1 MRVIKMKRNTLKHN
15 NNTTVI
21 FRQKM
26 NTNSTGFVLLSKLLS
41 QALFST
47 LHPFGFE
54 GGKGGVVIARPRV
67 KRRSSS
73 LDFVSHNEKNKLL
86 VESLFFLFVVSLF
99 VLSSRTRKNTQ
110 RTQKKKTRWCAVLV
124 ENIEYEAKERAEE
137 GEESVITPTFEDECE
152 EEEED
157 KEEEEKEDEFLTS
170 DDSESSLQCEDEELE
185 QQDQRWE
192 IVAKLPPVVTRESGK
207 ESADVGN
214 TNKEKMS
221 SSSLLEAWMSA
232 VPRKGK
238 RKLKAVG
245 FGRDTGNGFFK
256 DLTECNFRVEVFR
269 CIDERRAKREE
280 EGERSDGSFEK
291 RRRVEI
297 DEEDNDD

>member
-1 MRVIKMKRNTLKHN
+1 VALDACDKNEEKHIFN
-15 NNTTVI
+15 NNNKTTCH
-21 FRQKM
+21 FFSSKKM
-26 NTNSTGFVLLSKLLS
+26 NIISTSTGFVLLSKLLS

-86 VESLFFLFVVSLF
+86 AESLFFLFVVSLF

-157 KEEEEKEDEFLTS
+157 KEEEEEEKEDEFLTS

-185 QQDQRWE
+185 QRDQRWE
-192 IVAKLPPVVTRESGK
+192 IVAKLPPVVACE
-207 ESADVGN
+207 
-214 TNKEKMS
+214 EKRS

>member
-1 MRVIKMKRNTLKHN
+1 MALDACDKNEEKHIFKQQQQN
-15 NNTTVI
+15 NCP
-21 FRQKM
+21 FSSKKM
-26 NTNSTGFVLLSKLLS
+26 NTNSHTGFVLLSKLLS

-54 GGKGGVVIARPRV
+54 GGKGGVIIARPRV

-110 RTQKKKTRWCAVLV
+110 RTQKKKKTRWCAVLV

-170 DDSESSLQCEDEELE
+170 DDSESSLQCEEDEELE
-185 QQDQRWE
+185 QDQRWE
-192 IVAKLPPVVTRESGK
+192 IVAKLPPVVACE
-207 ESADVGN
+207 
-214 TNKEKMS
+214 EKMS

-245 FGRDTGNGFFK
+245 FGCDTGNSFFK

>member
-1 MRVIKMKRNTLKHN
+1 MALDACDKNEEKHIFKQQQQN
-15 NNTTVI
+15 NCP
-21 FRQKM
+21 FSSKKM
-26 NTNSTGFVLLSKLLS
+26 NTNSHTGFVLLSKLLS

-54 GGKGGVVIARPRV
+54 GGKGGVIIARPRV

-137 GEESVITPTFEDECE
+137 GEESVRTPTFEDECE

-185 QQDQRWE
+185 QRDQRWE
-192 IVAKLPPVVTRESGK
+192 IVAKLPPVVACE
-207 ESADVGN
+207 
-214 TNKEKMS
+214 EKRS

>member
-1 MRVIKMKRNTLKHN
+1 
-15 NNTTVI
+15 
-21 FRQKM
+21 M

-41 QALFST
+41 QELFST

-54 GGKGGVVIARPRV
+54 GVKCGVVIARPRV
-67 KRRSSS
+67 GRRSSS

-124 ENIEYEAKERAEE
+124 GNIEYEAKERAEE
-137 GEESVITPTFEDECE
+137 GEESVRTPTFEDECE

-185 QQDQRWE
+185 QRDQRWE
-192 IVAKLPPVVTRESGK
+192 IVAKLPPVVACE
-207 ESADVGN
+207 
-214 TNKEKMS
+214 EKMS

>member
-1 MRVIKMKRNTLKHN
+1 VALDACDKNEEKHIFKQQQQN
-15 NNTTVI
+15 NCP
-21 FRQKM
+21 FSSKKM
-26 NTNSTGFVLLSKLLS
+26 NIISTSTGFVLLSKLLS

-73 LDFVSHNEKNKLL
+73 LDFVSRNEKNKLL
-86 VESLFFLFVVSLF
+86 AESLFFLFVVSLF

-110 RTQKKKTRWCAVLV
+110 RTQKKKKTRWCAVLV

-157 KEEEEKEDEFLTS
+157 KEEEEEKEDEFLTS
-170 DDSESSLQCEDEELE
+170 DDSESSLQCEDEEFE
-185 QQDQRWE
+185 QRDQRWE
-192 IVAKLPPVVTRESGK
+192 IVAKLPPVVACE
-207 ESADVGN
+207 
-214 TNKEKMS
+214 EKRS

>member
-1 MRVIKMKRNTLKHN
+1 M
-15 NNTTVI
+15 
-21 FRQKM
+21 
-26 NTNSTGFVLLSKLLS
+26 
-41 QALFST
+41 
-47 LHPFGFE
+47 
-54 GGKGGVVIARPRV
+54 VIARPRV

-73 LDFVSHNEKNKLL
+73 LDFVSRNEKNKLL
-86 VESLFFLFVVSLF
+86 AESLFFLFVVSLF
-99 VLSSRTRKNTQ
+99 VLSSTTTRKNTQ
-110 RTQKKKTRWCAVLV
+110 RTQKKKKTRWCAVLV

-137 GEESVITPTFEDECE
+137 EESVITPTFEDECE
-152 EEEED
+152 EEEDKED
-157 KEEEEKEDEFLTS
+157 KKDKEDEFLTS

-185 QQDQRWE
+185 QRDQRWE
-192 IVAKLPPVVTRESGK
+192 IVAKLPPVVACE
-207 ESADVGN
+207 
-214 TNKEKMS
+214 EKLS

-269 CIDERRAKREE
+269 CIDERRAREEE

>member
-1 MRVIKMKRNTLKHN
+1 MALDACDKNEEKHIFKQQQQN
-15 NNTTVI
+15 NCP
-21 FRQKM
+21 FSSKKM
-26 NTNSTGFVLLSKLLS
+26 NIISHTGFVLLSKLLS

-110 RTQKKKTRWCAVLV
+110 RTQKKKKTRWCAVLV

-157 KEEEEKEDEFLTS
+157 KEEEEEKEDEFLTS

-185 QQDQRWE
+185 QRDQRWE
-192 IVAKLPPVVTRESGK
+192 IVAKLPPVVACE
-207 ESADVGN
+207 
-214 TNKEKMS
+214 EKRS

>member
-1 MRVIKMKRNTLKHN
+1 MN
-15 NNTTVI
+15 NN
-21 FRQKM
+21 
-26 NTNSTGFVLLSKLLS
+26 LLSKLLS
-41 QALFST
+41 QALLST
-47 LHPFGFE
+47 LHPFGFQ
-54 GGKGGVVIARPRV
+54 GGKGGGVIARPRLG
-67 KRRSSS
+67 RRSSS

-86 VESLFFLFVVSLF
+86 IESLFFLFVFSLC
-99 VLSSRTRKNTQ
+99 VLSSTTRKNTQ
-110 RTQKKKTRWCAVLV
+110 RRKKKTRWCAVLV

-137 GEESVITPTFEDECE
+137 EEESVITPTFEDECE
-152 EEEED
+152 KEED
-157 KEEEEKEDEFLTS
+157 KEEEDKEDEFLTS
-170 DDSESSLQCEDEELE
+170 DEESSLQCEDEELE

-192 IVAKLPPVVTRESGK
+192 IVAKLPPVVARESGK
-207 ESADVGN
+207 ESVNVDNN
-214 TNKEKMS
+214 TKEKMS

-256 DLTECNFRVEVFR
+256 DLTECNFRVEEFR

>member
-1 MRVIKMKRNTLKHN
+1 MALDACDKNEEKHIFKQQQQN
-15 NNTTVI
+15 NCP
-21 FRQKM
+21 FSSKKM
-26 NTNSTGFVLLSKLLS
+26 NTNSHTGFVLLSKLLS

-54 GGKGGVVIARPRV
+54 GGKCGVVIARPRV
-67 KRRSSS
+67 GRRSSS

-124 ENIEYEAKERAEE
+124 GNIEYEAKERAEE

-185 QQDQRWE
+185 QRDQRWE
-192 IVAKLPPVVTRESGK
+192 IVAKLPPVVACE
-207 ESADVGN
+207 
-214 TNKEKMS
+214 EKRS

>member
-1 MRVIKMKRNTLKHN
+1 MALDACDKNEEKHIFKQQQQN
-15 NNTTVI
+15 NCP
-21 FRQKM
+21 FSSKKM
-26 NTNSTGFVLLSKLLS
+26 NTNSHTGFVLLSKLLS

-54 GGKGGVVIARPRV
+54 GGKGGVIIARPRV

-86 VESLFFLFVVSLF
+86 AESLFFLFVVSLF

-110 RTQKKKTRWCAVLV
+110 RTQKKKKTRWCAVLV

-185 QQDQRWE
+185 QRDQRWE
-192 IVAKLPPVVTRESGK
+192 IVAKLPPVVACE
-207 ESADVGN
+207 
-214 TNKEKMS
+214 EKRS

>member
-1 MRVIKMKRNTLKHN
+1 MRVIKMKRNTFFKQQQN
-15 NNTTVI
+15 NCH
-21 FRQKM
+21 FSSKKM
-26 NTNSTGFVLLSKLLS
+26 NTNSHTGFVLLSKLLS

-54 GGKGGVVIARPRV
+54 GGKGGVIIARPRV

-86 VESLFFLFVVSLF
+86 AESLFFLFVVSLF

-110 RTQKKKTRWCAVLV
+110 RTQKKKKTRWCAVLV

-157 KEEEEKEDEFLTS
+157 KEEEEEKEDEFLTS

-185 QQDQRWE
+185 QRDQRWE
-192 IVAKLPPVVTRESGK
+192 IVAKLPPVVACE
-207 ESADVGN
+207 
-214 TNKEKMS
+214 EKRS

>member
-1 MRVIKMKRNTLKHN
+1 MALDACDKNEEKHIK
-15 NNTTVI
+15 TTTTRLSFFVK
-21 FRQKM
+21 KM

-41 QALFST
+41 QALLST

-67 KRRSSS
+67 GRRSSS

-110 RTQKKKTRWCAVLV
+110 RTQKKKKTRWCAVLV

-185 QQDQRWE
+185 QRDQRWE
-192 IVAKLPPVVTRESGK
+192 IVAKLPPVVACE
-207 ESADVGN
+207 
-214 TNKEKMS
+214 EKMS

>member
-1 MRVIKMKRNTLKHN
+1 
-15 NNTTVI
+15 
-21 FRQKM
+21 M
-26 NTNSTGFVLLSKLLS
+26 NTNSHTGFVLLSKLLS

-86 VESLFFLFVVSLF
+86 AESLFFLFVVSLF

-157 KEEEEKEDEFLTS
+157 KEEEEEEKEDEFLTS

-185 QQDQRWE
+185 QRDQRWE
-192 IVAKLPPVVTRESGK
+192 IVAKLPPVVACE
-207 ESADVGN
+207 
-214 TNKEKMS
+214 EKRS

-269 CIDERRAKREE
+269 CIDERRAKRDE

>member
-1 MRVIKMKRNTLKHN
+1 VALDACDKNEEKHILN
-15 NNTTVI
+15 NNNKTTCH
-21 FRQKM
+21 FSSKKM
-26 NTNSTGFVLLSKLLS
+26 NIISHTGFVLLSKLLS

-86 VESLFFLFVVSLF
+86 AESLFFLFVVSLF

-157 KEEEEKEDEFLTS
+157 KEEEEEEKEDEFLTS

-185 QQDQRWE
+185 QRDQRWE
-192 IVAKLPPVVTRESGK
+192 IVAKLPPVVACE
-207 ESADVGN
+207 
-214 TNKEKMS
+214 EKRS

>member
-1 MRVIKMKRNTLKHN
+1 MALDACDKNEEKHIFKQQQQN
-15 NNTTVI
+15 NCP
-21 FRQKM
+21 FSSKKM
-26 NTNSTGFVLLSKLLS
+26 NTNSHTGFVLLSKLLS

-54 GGKGGVVIARPRV
+54 GGKGGVIIARPRV

-86 VESLFFLFVVSLF
+86 AESLFFLFVVSLF

-110 RTQKKKTRWCAVLV
+110 RTQKKKKTRWCAVLV

-185 QQDQRWE
+185 QRDQRWE
-192 IVAKLPPVVTRESGK
+192 IVAKLPPVVACE
-207 ESADVGN
+207 
-214 TNKEKMS
+214 EKMS

>member
-1 MRVIKMKRNTLKHN
+1 VALDACDKNEEKHIS
-15 NNTTVI
+15 T
-21 FRQKM
+21 
-26 NTNSTGFVLLSKLLS
+26 STGFVLLSKLLS

-73 LDFVSHNEKNKLL
+73 LDFVSRNEKNKLL
-86 VESLFFLFVVSLF
+86 AESLFFLFVVSLF

-110 RTQKKKTRWCAVLV
+110 RTQKKKKTRWCAVLV

-157 KEEEEKEDEFLTS
+157 KEEEEEKEDEFLTS

-185 QQDQRWE
+185 QRDQRWE
-192 IVAKLPPVVTRESGK
+192 IVAKLPPVVACE
-207 ESADVGN
+207 
-214 TNKEKMS
+214 EKRS

>member
-1 MRVIKMKRNTLKHN
+1 MRVIKMKRNTFLN
-15 NNTTVI
+15 NNNKTTCP
-21 FRQKM
+21 FSSKKM
-26 NTNSTGFVLLSKLLS
+26 NIISTSTGFVLLSKLLS

-86 VESLFFLFVVSLF
+86 AESLFFLFVVSLF

-157 KEEEEKEDEFLTS
+157 KEEEEEEKEDEFLTS

-185 QQDQRWE
+185 QRDQRWE
-192 IVAKLPPVVTRESGK
+192 IVAKLPPVVACE
-207 ESADVGN
+207 
-214 TNKEKMS
+214 EKRS

>member
-1 MRVIKMKRNTLKHN
+1 MRVIKMKRNTFFKQQQN
-15 NNTTVI
+15 NCH
-21 FRQKM
+21 FSSKKM
-26 NTNSTGFVLLSKLLS
+26 NTNSAGFVLLSKLLS

-73 LDFVSHNEKNKLL
+73 LDFVSRNEKNKLL
-86 VESLFFLFVVSLF
+86 AESLFFLFVVSLF

-157 KEEEEKEDEFLTS
+157 KEEEEEKEDEFLTS

-185 QQDQRWE
+185 QRDQRWE
-192 IVAKLPPVVTRESGK
+192 IVAKLPPVVACE
-207 ESADVGN
+207 
-214 TNKEKMS
+214 EKMS

-269 CIDERRAKREE
+269 CIDERCAKREE

>member
-1 MRVIKMKRNTLKHN
+1 MRVIKMRRNTFLN
-15 NNTTVI
+15 NNKTTCH
-21 FRQKM
+21 FSSKKM
-26 NTNSTGFVLLSKLLS
+26 NIISTSTRFVLLSKLLS

-110 RTQKKKTRWCAVLV
+110 RTQKKKKTRWCAVLV

-157 KEEEEKEDEFLTS
+157 KEEEEEKEDEFLTS

-185 QQDQRWE
+185 QRDQRWE
-192 IVAKLPPVVTRESGK
+192 IVAKLPPVVACE
-207 ESADVGN
+207 
-214 TNKEKMS
+214 EKRS

-280 EGERSDGSFEK
+280 EGQRSDGSFEK

>member
-1 MRVIKMKRNTLKHN
+1 MALDACDKNEEKHIFKQQQQN
-15 NNTTVI
+15 NCP
-21 FRQKM
+21 FSSKKM
-26 NTNSTGFVLLSKLLS
+26 NIISTSTGFVLLSKLLS

-86 VESLFFLFVVSLF
+86 AESLFFLFVVSLF

-110 RTQKKKTRWCAVLV
+110 RTQKKKKTRWCAVLV

-157 KEEEEKEDEFLTS
+157 KEEEEEKEDEFLTS

-185 QQDQRWE
+185 QRDQRWE
-192 IVAKLPPVVTRESGK
+192 IVAKLPPVVACE
-207 ESADVGN
+207 
-214 TNKEKMS
+214 EKRS

-280 EGERSDGSFEK
+280 EGQRSDGSFEK

>member
-1 MRVIKMKRNTLKHN
+1 VALDACDKNEEKHIFKQQQQN
-15 NNTTVI
+15 NCP
-21 FRQKM
+21 FSSKKM
-26 NTNSTGFVLLSKLLS
+26 NIISTSTGFVLLSKLLS

-54 GGKGGVVIARPRV
+54 RGKGGVVIARPRV

-110 RTQKKKTRWCAVLV
+110 RTQKKKKTRWCAVLV

-185 QQDQRWE
+185 QRDQRWE
-192 IVAKLPPVVTRESGK
+192 IVAKLPPVVACE
-207 ESADVGN
+207 
-214 TNKEKMS
+214 EKRS

>member
-1 MRVIKMKRNTLKHN
+1 MRVIKMKRNTFFKQQQN
-15 NNTTVI
+15 NCH
-21 FRQKM
+21 FSSKKM

-54 GGKGGVVIARPRV
+54 GGKGGVIIARPRV

-86 VESLFFLFVVSLF
+86 AESLFFLFVVSLF

-110 RTQKKKTRWCAVLV
+110 RTQKKKKTRWCAVLV

-157 KEEEEKEDEFLTS
+157 KEEEEEKEDEFLTS

-185 QQDQRWE
+185 QRDQRWE
-192 IVAKLPPVVTRESGK
+192 IVAKLPPVVACE
-207 ESADVGN
+207 
-214 TNKEKMS
+214 EKRS

>member
-1 MRVIKMKRNTLKHN
+1 MRVIKMKRNTFFKQQQN
-15 NNTTVI
+15 NCH
-21 FRQKM
+21 FSSKKM

-54 GGKGGVVIARPRV
+54 GGKGGVVIAFRPRV
-67 KRRSSS
+67 GRRSSS

-86 VESLFFLFVVSLF
+86 AESLFFLFVVSLF

-185 QQDQRWE
+185 QRDQRWE
-192 IVAKLPPVVTRESGK
+192 IVAKLPPVVACE
-207 ESADVGN
+207 
-214 TNKEKMS
+214 EKMS

>member
-1 MRVIKMKRNTLKHN
+1 MRVIKMKRNTFLN
-15 NNTTVI
+15 NNNKTTCP
-21 FRQKM
+21 FSSKKM
-26 NTNSTGFVLLSKLLS
+26 NIISTSTGFVLLSKLLS

-86 VESLFFLFVVSLF
+86 AESLFFLFVVSLF

-110 RTQKKKTRWCAVLV
+110 RTQKKKKTRWCAVLV

-157 KEEEEKEDEFLTS
+157 KEEEEEKEDEFLTS

-185 QQDQRWE
+185 QRDQRWE
-192 IVAKLPPVVTRESGK
+192 IVAKLPPVVACE
-207 ESADVGN
+207 
-214 TNKEKMS
+214 EKRS

>member
-1 MRVIKMKRNTLKHN
+1 MALDACDKNEEKHIFKQQQQN
-15 NNTTVI
+15 NCP
-21 FRQKM
+21 FSSKKM
-26 NTNSTGFVLLSKLLS
+26 NIISTSTGFVLLSKLLS

-73 LDFVSHNEKNKLL
+73 LDFVSRNEKNKLL
-86 VESLFFLFVVSLF
+86 AESLFFLFVVSLF

-110 RTQKKKTRWCAVLV
+110 RTQKKKKTRWCAVLV

-157 KEEEEKEDEFLTS
+157 KEEEEEKEDEFLTS

-185 QQDQRWE
+185 QRDQRWE
-192 IVAKLPPVVTRESGK
+192 IVAKLPPVVACE
-207 ESADVGN
+207 
-214 TNKEKMS
+214 EKRS

>member
-1 MRVIKMKRNTLKHN
+1 MALDACDKNEEKHIFKQQQQN
-15 NNTTVI
+15 NCP
-21 FRQKM
+21 FSSKKM
-26 NTNSTGFVLLSKLLS
+26 NIISTSTGFVLLSKLLS

-110 RTQKKKTRWCAVLV
+110 RTQKKKKTRWCAVLV

-157 KEEEEKEDEFLTS
+157 KEEEEEKEDEFLTS

-185 QQDQRWE
+185 QRDQRWE
-192 IVAKLPPVVTRESGK
+192 IVAKLPPVVACE
-207 ESADVGN
+207 
-214 TNKEKMS
+214 EKRS

-238 RKLKAVG
+238 RELKAVG

-280 EGERSDGSFEK
+280 EGQRSDGSFEK

>member
-1 MRVIKMKRNTLKHN
+1 VALDACDKNEEKHIFKQQQQN
-15 NNTTVI
+15 NCP
-21 FRQKM
+21 FSSKKM
-26 NTNSTGFVLLSKLLS
+26 NIISTSTGFVLLSKLLS

-86 VESLFFLFVVSLF
+86 AESLFFLFVVSLF

-110 RTQKKKTRWCAVLV
+110 RTQKKKKTRWCAVLV
-124 ENIEYEAKERAEE
+124 ENIGYEAKERAEE

-157 KEEEEKEDEFLTS
+157 KEEEEEKEDEFLTS

-185 QQDQRWE
+185 QRDQRWE
-192 IVAKLPPVVTRESGK
+192 IVAKLPPVVACE
-207 ESADVGN
+207 
-214 TNKEKMS
+214 EKRS

>member
-1 MRVIKMKRNTLKHN
+1 MRVIKMKRNTFFKQQQN
-15 NNTTVI
+15 NCH
-21 FRQKM
+21 FSSKKM
-26 NTNSTGFVLLSKLLS
+26 NTNSAGFVLLSKLLS

-67 KRRSSS
+67 GRRSSS

-86 VESLFFLFVVSLF
+86 AESLFFLFVVSLF

-157 KEEEEKEDEFLTS
+157 KEEEEEEKEDEFLTS

-185 QQDQRWE
+185 QRDQRWE
-192 IVAKLPPVVTRESGK
+192 IVAKLPPVVACE
-207 ESADVGN
+207 
-214 TNKEKMS
+214 EKRS

>member
-1 MRVIKMKRNTLKHN
+1 MALDACDKNEEKHIFKQQQQN
-15 NNTTVI
+15 NCP
-21 FRQKM
+21 FSSKKM
-26 NTNSTGFVLLSKLLS
+26 NIISTSTGFVLLSKLLS

-86 VESLFFLFVVSLF
+86 AESLFFLFVVSLF

-110 RTQKKKTRWCAVLV
+110 RTQKKKKTRWCAVLV

-185 QQDQRWE
+185 QRDQRWE
-192 IVAKLPPVVTRESGK
+192 IVAKLPPVVACE
-207 ESADVGN
+207 
-214 TNKEKMS
+214 EKRS

>member
-1 MRVIKMKRNTLKHN
+1 MN
-15 NNTTVI
+15 N
-21 FRQKM
+21 F
-26 NTNSTGFVLLSKLLS
+26 LLSKLLS
-41 QALFST
+41 QALLST
-47 LHPFGFE
+47 LHPFGFQS
-54 GGKGGVVIARPRV
+54 VIARPRV
-67 KRRSSS
+67 GRRSSS

-86 VESLFFLFVVSLF
+86 TESLFFLFVFSLF
-99 VLSSRTRKNTQ
+99 VLSSTTKRKNTQ

-124 ENIEYEAKERAEE
+124 ENIDHEAKERAAAEE
-137 GEESVITPTFEDECE
+137 GSVITPTFEDECE

-157 KEEEEKEDEFLTS
+157 KEEEDKEDEFLSS
-170 DDSESSLQCEDEELE
+170 DDSESSLQCEEDEELE

-192 IVAKLPPVVTRESGK
+192 IVAKLPPVVACE
-207 ESADVGN
+207 
-214 TNKEKMS
+214 EKMS

-280 EGERSDGSFEK
+280 EGQRSDGSFEK

>member
-1 MRVIKMKRNTLKHN
+1 MRVIKMKRNTFFKQQQN
-15 NNTTVI
+15 NCH
-21 FRQKM
+21 FSSKKM

-54 GGKGGVVIARPRV
+54 GGKGGVIIARPRV

-86 VESLFFLFVVSLF
+86 AESLFFLFVVSLF

-110 RTQKKKTRWCAVLV
+110 RTQKKKKTRWCAVLV

-137 GEESVITPTFEDECE
+137 GEESVRTPTFEDECE

-185 QQDQRWE
+185 QRDQRWE
-192 IVAKLPPVVTRESGK
+192 IVAKLPPVVACE
-207 ESADVGN
+207 
-214 TNKEKMS
+214 EKRS

>member
-1 MRVIKMKRNTLKHN
+1 M
-15 NNTTVI
+15 
-21 FRQKM
+21 
-26 NTNSTGFVLLSKLLS
+26 
-41 QALFST
+41 
-47 LHPFGFE
+47 
-54 GGKGGVVIARPRV
+54 VIARPRV
-67 KRRSSS
+67 GRRSSS

-110 RTQKKKTRWCAVLV
+110 STQKKKTRWCAVLV

-152 EEEED
+152 CEEED

-170 DDSESSLQCEDEELE
+170 DDSESSLQCEEDEELE

-192 IVAKLPPVVTRESGK
+192 IVAKLPPVVACE
-207 ESADVGN
+207 
-214 TNKEKMS
+214 EKMS

-269 CIDERRAKREE
+269 CIDERCAKREE

>member
-1 MRVIKMKRNTLKHN
+1 MRVIKMKRNTFFKQQQN
-15 NNTTVI
+15 NCH
-21 FRQKM
+21 FSSKKM
-26 NTNSTGFVLLSKLLS
+26 NTNSAGFVLLSKLLS

-54 GGKGGVVIARPRV
+54 GGKGGVIIARPRV

-86 VESLFFLFVVSLF
+86 AESLFFLFVVSLF

-157 KEEEEKEDEFLTS
+157 KEEEEEKEDEFLTS

-185 QQDQRWE
+185 QRDQRWE
-192 IVAKLPPVVTRESGK
+192 IVAKLPPVVACE
-207 ESADVGN
+207 
-214 TNKEKMS
+214 EKMS

>member
-1 MRVIKMKRNTLKHN
+1 VALDACDKNEEKHIFKQQQQN
-15 NNTTVI
+15 NCP
-21 FRQKM
+21 FSSKKM
-26 NTNSTGFVLLSKLLS
+26 NTNSHTGFVLLSKLLS

-54 GGKGGVVIARPRV
+54 GGKGGVIIARPRV

-124 ENIEYEAKERAEE
+124 GNIEYEAKERAEE
-137 GEESVITPTFEDECE
+137 GEESVRTPTFEDECE

-157 KEEEEKEDEFLTS
+157 KEEEEEKEDEFLTS

-185 QQDQRWE
+185 QRDQRWE
-192 IVAKLPPVVTRESGK
+192 IVAKLPPVVACE
-207 ESADVGN
+207 
-214 TNKEKMS
+214 EKMS

>member
-1 MRVIKMKRNTLKHN
+1 VALDACDKNEEKHIFKQQQQN
-15 NNTTVI
+15 NCP
-21 FRQKM
+21 FSSKKM
-26 NTNSTGFVLLSKLLS
+26 NIISTSTGFVLLSKLLS

-86 VESLFFLFVVSLF
+86 AESLFFLFVVSLF

-110 RTQKKKTRWCAVLV
+110 RTQKKKKTRWCAVLV

-137 GEESVITPTFEDECE
+137 GEESVITPTFEDECK

-185 QQDQRWE
+185 QRDQRWE
-192 IVAKLPPVVTRESGK
+192 IVAKLPPVVACE
-207 ESADVGN
+207 
-214 TNKEKMS
+214 EKRS

>member
-1 MRVIKMKRNTLKHN
+1 MALDACDKNEEKHIFKQQQQN
-15 NNTTVI
+15 NCP
-21 FRQKM
+21 FSSKKM
-26 NTNSTGFVLLSKLLS
+26 NTNSHTGFVLLSKLLS

-73 LDFVSHNEKNKLL
+73 LDFVSRNEKNKLL
-86 VESLFFLFVVSLF
+86 AESLFFLFVVSLF

-157 KEEEEKEDEFLTS
+157 KEEEEEKEDEFLTS

-185 QQDQRWE
+185 QRDQRWE
-192 IVAKLPPVVTRESGK
+192 IVAKLPPVVACE
-207 ESADVGN
+207 
-214 TNKEKMS
+214 EKRS

-269 CIDERRAKREE
+269 CIDERCAKREE